1 MWLWLTLIVVGIL
14 TYLQRLLFLGS
25 GDDRPGDTLLRR
37 GLRFVPASV
46 LVALIVPDLLVVE
59 GSLLISPANARLI
72 AGLIAIVVAWRTRS
86 ILWTLLSGMAA
97 LLLLQGLIEL

>member
-1 MWLWLTLIVVGIL
+1 
-14 TYLQRLLFLGS
+14 
-25 GDDRPGDTLLRR
+25 
-37 GLRFVPASV
+37 SV

-86 ILWTLLSGMAA
+86 ILWTLLSGMAT
-97 LLLLQGLIEL
+97 LLLLQALVAL

>member
-1 MWLWLTLIVVGIL
+1 MLLWLTLIVVGVL
-14 TYLQRLLFLGS
+14 TYLQRALFFTS
-25 GDDRPGDTLLRR
+25 GDDRPGDTPLRR

-59 GSLLISPANARLI
+59 DSLLISPANARLI
-72 AGLIAIVVAWRTRS
+72 AGLVAVVAAWRTRS

-97 LLLLQGLIEL
+97 LLLLHGPVAS